1 MKARVDAC
9 EGKVVISLL
18 YHHRNDIDENH
29 IAESRTPP
37 WNFRVASALANIG
50 NCRAIAIRP
59 TNLGKFLVKTIENVV
74 VVLVPYKFQNS
85 SIFDKIIN
93 KLNVLNLYKFMSET
107 GYINDVV
114 HSLVNKNKD
123 IILYINEYK
132 NIRYYGIFKKLKTY
146 PFILQQHSRKPFA
159 NDIASYYKIK
169 ILRNLPRSAYFVLSV
184 YELET
189 LRSLKLGRY
198 IKLRPMGVDVQ
209 KIQLINPKTRCEI
222 RQRLNLPCDVT
233 ILSSYLSNP
242 IIRNGS
248 LYEVKGAHFLPTII
262 RYLNEYFK
270 TKNIKFLIFNIS
282 GKYGKYLESFGNVTV
297 FPYLSH
303 NEFLSYLAASD
314 LYFLPAHKDLRYTG
328 IGVTIVEALGM
339 GIPVVSPTL
348 IHVPD
353 KQSIKDIG
361 VVTQYLE
368 NTKDAIRFARKLI
381 YAIENINN
389 FNPFIAG
396 RIVETYYSWESF
408 VKDFREATTEIIR

>member
-1 MKARVDAC
+1 MDAC
-9 EGKVVISLL
+9 EEKVVISLL
-18 YHHRNDIDENH
+18 HHHIHDVDENH
-29 IAESRTPP
+29 IPEPRTPP
-37 WNFRVASALANIG
+37 WNFRVASALANVG
-50 NCRAIAIRP
+50 KCRAIAIRP

-85 SIFDKIIN
+85 DILDKIIN
-93 KLNVLNLYKFMSET
+93 KLKVLNLYKLMGET
-107 GYINDVV
+107 GYIDDVV
-114 HSLVNKNKD
+114 YSLINKSMNV
-123 IILYINEYK
+123 ILYINEYK

-159 NDIASYYKIK
+159 NNLASYYKIK

-198 IKLRPMGVDVQ
+198 IKLRPIGVDAQ

-262 RYLNEYFK
+262 RYLNKYFK
-270 TKNIKFLIFNIS
+270 TKNIRFLIFNIS
-282 GKYGKYLESFGNVTV
+282 GEYGKYLESFGNVTV
-297 FPYLSH
+297 FPYLPH
-303 NEFLSYLAASD
+303 NKFLSYLAASD

-328 IGVTIVEALGM
+328 IQVTIVEALGM
-339 GIPVVSPTL
+339 GVPVVSPTL

-353 KQSIKDIG
+353 KQRIKDIG
-361 VVTQYLE
+361 NVTQYLE
-368 NTKDAIRFARKLI
+368 NTEDAIRFAKKLT

-389 FNPFIAG
+389 FNPFIA
-396 RIVETYYSWESF
+396 RQIVEMHYSWESF
-408 VKDFREATTEIIR
+408 VKDFREAAREIIR

>member
-1 MKARVDAC
+1 MDAC
-9 EGKVVISLL
+9 EEKVVISLL
-18 YHHRNDIDENH
+18 HHHIHDVDENH
-29 IAESRTPP
+29 IPEPRTPP

-50 NCRAIAIRP
+50 KCRAIAIRP

-85 SIFDKIIN
+85 DILDKIIN
-93 KLNVLNLYKFMSET
+93 KLKVLNLYKLMGET
-107 GYINDVV
+107 GYIDDVV
-114 HSLVNKNKD
+114 YSLINKSMNV
-123 IILYINEYK
+123 ILYINEYK

-159 NDIASYYKIK
+159 NNLASYYKIK
-169 ILRNLPRSAYFVLSV
+169 IFRNLSRSAYFVLSV

-198 IKLRPMGVDVQ
+198 IKLRPIGVDAQ

-248 LYEVKGAHFLPTII
+248 LYEIKGAHFLPTII
-262 RYLNEYFK
+262 RYLNKYFK
-270 TKNIKFLIFNIS
+270 TKNIRFLIFNIS
-282 GKYGKYLESFGNVTV
+282 GEYGKYLESFGNVTV
-297 FPYLSH
+297 FPYLPH

-328 IGVTIVEALGM
+328 IQVTIVEALGM
-339 GIPVVSPTL
+339 GVPVVSPTL

-353 KQSIKDIG
+353 KQRIKDIG
-361 VVTQYLE
+361 NVTQYLE
-368 NTKDAIRFARKLI
+368 NTEDAIRFAKKLT

-389 FNPFIAG
+389 FNPFIA
-396 RIVETYYSWESF
+396 RQMVEMHYSWESF
-408 VKDFREATTEIIR
+408 VKDFREATREIIR

>member
-1 MKARVDAC
+1 MDAC
-9 EGKVVISLL
+9 EEKVVISLL
-18 YHHRNDIDENH
+18 HHHIHDVDENH
-29 IAESRTPP
+29 IPEPRTPP
-37 WNFRVASALANIG
+37 WNFRVASALANVG
-50 NCRAIAIRP
+50 KCRAIAIRP

-85 SIFDKIIN
+85 DILDKIIN
-93 KLNVLNLYKFMSET
+93 KLKVLNLYKLMGET
-107 GYINDVV
+107 GYIDDVV
-114 HSLVNKNKD
+114 YSLINKSMNV
-123 IILYINEYK
+123 ILYINEYK

-159 NDIASYYKIK
+159 NNLASYYKIK
-169 ILRNLPRSAYFVLSV
+169 IFRNLPRSAYFVLSV

-198 IKLRPMGVDVQ
+198 IKLRPIGVDAQ

-248 LYEVKGAHFLPTII
+248 LYEIKGAHFLPTII
-262 RYLNEYFK
+262 RYLNKYFK
-270 TKNIKFLIFNIS
+270 TKNIRFLIFNIS
-282 GKYGKYLESFGNVTV
+282 GEYGKYLESFGNVTV
-297 FPYLSH
+297 FPYLPH

-328 IGVTIVEALGM
+328 IQVTIVEALGM
-339 GIPVVSPTL
+339 GVPVVSPTL

-353 KQSIKDIG
+353 KQRIKDIG
-361 VVTQYLE
+361 NVTQYLE
-368 NTKDAIRFARKLI
+368 NTEDAIRFAKKLT
-381 YAIENINN
+381 YAIENINY
-389 FNPFIAG
+389 FNPFIA
-396 RIVETYYSWESF
+396 RQIVEMHYSWESF
-408 VKDFREATTEIIR
+408 VKDFREATREIIR

>member
-1 MKARVDAC
+1 MDAC
-9 EGKVVISLL
+9 EEKVVISLF
-18 YHHRNDIDENH
+18 HHYIHDVDENH
-29 IAESRTPP
+29 IPEPRTPP

-50 NCRAIAIRP
+50 KCRAIAIRP

-85 SIFDKIIN
+85 DILDKIIN
-93 KLNVLNLYKFMSET
+93 KLKVLNLYKLMGET
-107 GYINDVV
+107 GYIDDVV
-114 HSLVNKNKD
+114 YSLINKSMNV
-123 IILYINEYK
+123 ILYINEYK

-159 NDIASYYKIK
+159 NNLASYYKIK
-169 ILRNLPRSAYFVLSV
+169 IFRNLSRSAYFVLSV

-198 IKLRPMGVDVQ
+198 IKLRPIGVDAQ

-248 LYEVKGAHFLPTII
+248 LYEIKGAHFLPTII
-262 RYLNEYFK
+262 RYLNKYFK
-270 TKNIKFLIFNIS
+270 TKNIRFLIFNIS
-282 GKYGKYLESFGNVTV
+282 GEYGKYLESFGNVTV
-297 FPYLSH
+297 FPYLPH

-328 IGVTIVEALGM
+328 IQVTIVEALGM
-339 GIPVVSPTL
+339 GVPVVSPTL

-353 KQSIKDIG
+353 KQRIKDIG
-361 VVTQYLE
+361 NVTQYLE
-368 NTKDAIRFARKLI
+368 NTEDAIRFAKKLT

-389 FNPFIAG
+389 FNPFIA
-396 RIVETYYSWESF
+396 RQMVEMHYSWESF
-408 VKDFREATTEIIR
+408 VKDFREATREIIR

>member
-1 MKARVDAC
+1 MDAC
-9 EGKVVISLL
+9 EEKVVISLL
-18 YHHRNDIDENH
+18 HHHSHDVDENH

-50 NCRAIAIRP
+50 KCRAIAIRP

-74 VVLVPYKFQNS
+74 LVLVPYKFLNS
-85 SIFDKIIN
+85 DILDKIIN
-93 KLNVLNLYKFMSET
+93 KLKVLNLYKFMSET

-114 HSLVNKNKD
+114 HSLVNKNKNV
-123 IILYINEYK
+123 ILYINEYK
-132 NIRYYGIFKKLKTY
+132 NIRYYDIFKKLKTY

-159 NDIASYYKIK
+159 NDLASYYKIN

-189 LRSLKLGRY
+189 LKSLKLGRY

-209 KIQLINPKTRCEI
+209 KIQLIDPKTRCEI

-242 IIRNGS
+242 VLRNGS
-248 LYEVKGAHFLPTII
+248 LYEVKGAHFLPTIVK
-262 RYLNEYFK
+262 YLNECFK

-282 GKYGKYLESFGNVTV
+282 GEYGKYLESFGNVTV

-303 NEFLSYLAASD
+303 SKFLSYLAASD

-328 IGVTIVEALGM
+328 IQVTIIEALGM
-339 GIPVVSPTL
+339 GVPVVSPTL

-353 KQSIKDIG
+353 KQRIKDVG

-368 NTKDAIRFARKLI
+368 NTKDASKFARKLI

-389 FNPFIAG
+389 FNPFIAR
-396 RIVETYYSWESF
+396 RIVEMHYSWESF
-408 VKDFREATTEIIR
+408 VKDFREATIEIIR

>member
-1 MKARVDAC
+1 MDAC
-9 EGKVVISLL
+9 EEKVVISLL
-18 YHHRNDIDENH
+18 HHHIHDVDENH
-29 IAESRTPP
+29 IPEPRTPP
-37 WNFRVASALANIG
+37 WNFRVASALANVG
-50 NCRAIAIRP
+50 KCRAIAIRP

-85 SIFDKIIN
+85 DILDKIIN
-93 KLNVLNLYKFMSET
+93 KLKVLNLYKLMGET
-107 GYINDVV
+107 GYIDDVV
-114 HSLVNKNKD
+114 YSLINKSMNV
-123 IILYINEYK
+123 ILYINEYK

-159 NDIASYYKIK
+159 NNLASYYKIK
-169 ILRNLPRSAYFVLSV
+169 IFRNLPRSAYFVLSV

-198 IKLRPMGVDVQ
+198 IKLRPIGVDAQ

-248 LYEVKGAHFLPTII
+248 LYEIKGAHFLPTII
-262 RYLNEYFK
+262 RYLNKYFK
-270 TKNIKFLIFNIS
+270 TKNIRFLIFNIS
-282 GKYGKYLESFGNVTV
+282 GEYGKYLESFGNVTV
-297 FPYLSH
+297 FPYLPH

-328 IGVTIVEALGM
+328 IQVTIVEALGM
-339 GIPVVSPTL
+339 GVPVVSPTL

-353 KQSIKDIG
+353 KQRIKDIG
-361 VVTQYLE
+361 NVTQYLE
-368 NTKDAIRFARKLI
+368 NTEDAIRFAKKLT

-389 FNPFIAG
+389 FNPFIA
-396 RIVETYYSWESF
+396 RQIVEMHYSWESF
-408 VKDFREATTEIIR
+408 VKDFREATREIIR